1 MTIPGFVVKFKL
13 LIIGA
18 NMKTSLVTKKEIDR
32 KHYVMDAENQILGRL
47 AVKVAMLLSGKR
59 KIDYT
64 SNVDNGDFVIVVNA
78 SKIAVTGAKLQAKTY
93 TSFSGYPG
101 GFKIKT
107 LERVLK
113 TRPAEVIR
121 HAVKGMLPKNKL
133 GSRMITRLKVYAGPE
148 HPHAAQNAEKI
159 T

>member
-1 MTIPGFVVKFKL
+1 
-13 LIIGA
+13 
-18 NMKTSLVTKKEIDR
+18 MKTSLVNKKDIDR
-32 KHYVMDAENQILGRL
+32 KHYLMDAESQILGRL
-47 AVKVAMLLSGKR
+47 AVKAAMLLSGKR
-59 KIDYT
+59 KTDYT
-64 SNVDNGDFVIVVNA
+64 SNVDNGDFVVVVNA
-78 SKIAVTGAKLQAKTY
+78 AKIAVTGAKLQAKTY

-113 TRPAEVIR
+113 TMPTEVIR

-133 GSRMITRLKVYAGPE
+133 GSRMITRLKIYAGPE
-148 HPHAAQNAEKI
+148 HPHAAQNPVKI